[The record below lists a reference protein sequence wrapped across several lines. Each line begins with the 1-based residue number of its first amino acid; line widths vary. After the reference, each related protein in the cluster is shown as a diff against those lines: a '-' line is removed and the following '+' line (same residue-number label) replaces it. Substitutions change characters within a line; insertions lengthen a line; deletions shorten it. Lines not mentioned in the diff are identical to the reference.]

1 MKYNTGAAFRSALE
15 ARLSQDVSGNQDLV
29 RRRRAIAFDRLLAR
43 IAAADHNGWM
53 LKGGAAL
60 EFRLA
65 DRARMTKDIDLALL
79 EDADPVDVLID
90 DLAADPFG
98 DYFDFPIHKRQELGA
113 QDDRGPVTRL
123 SIEARLAARTFER
136 FVVDIVT
143 PTTEPDE
150 VEWIE
155 LGHRVSFA
163 ELPTV
168 RLAVIDLR
176 THWAEKLSAYVRRYG
191 DRPNTRVK
199 DLVDLVLLIDHGL
212 EPNQELFGA
221 VSRTFDR
228 RSQVL
233 PDASVPSMA
242 AEWVEAFEPL
252 AHDLELTTPDAFT
265 AHELIQQFWQRCI
278 AAAEGEKNGS

>member
-1 MKYNTGAAFRSALE
+1 MKYQSGAAFRDALE
-15 ARLSQDVSGNQDLV
+15 ARLSQSTSGIQDLQ

-43 IAAADHNGWM
+43 IAAAEHDAWL

-79 EDADPVDVLID
+79 EDADPVDVLLD
-90 DLAADPFG
+90 DLARDHFG
-98 DYFDFPIHKRQELGA
+98 DHFTFSIVKRSELGA

-123 SIEARLAARTFER
+123 SMEARLGGRTFEK

-143 PTTEPDE
+143 PTANPEE

-155 LGHRVSFA
+155 LGHRLAFA
-163 ELPTV
+163 EVPTIRLP
-168 RLAVIDLR
+168 VIDLR
-176 THWAEKLSAYVRRYG
+176 THWAEKLSAYVRRYD

-212 EPNQELFGA
+212 EPDADLFGA
-221 VSRTFDR
+221 VVRTFDN
-228 RSQVL
+228 RSQTV
-233 PDASVPSMA
+233 PGDTVPSMA
-242 AEWVEAFEPL
+242 AEWQEAFEPL
-252 AHDLELTTPDAFT
+252 AWDLALTTPDAFT
-265 AHELIQQFWQRCI
+265 AHEVVEQFWQRCI
-278 AAAEGEKNGS
+278 AVTEGDANGS